1 MLILCYLCS
10 ECLFYFFFQAEDG
23 IRDVAVT
30 GVQTCA
36 LPISRRADFLE
47 AEEDRFPPHVR
58 RARDHV
64 APFQLRVPAAG
75 LHFPHRAHGERT
87 LDGGAQMAPQQL
99 HRLRPLHGG
108 GRIGAGDLEHDASTL
123 ADNGLRVVA
132 EPRLT
137 RALGRLGE
145 RALRRGPRPRPAGEG
160 DARKQR
166 DLPEPSCHTLS
177 TKRWY
182 TPAGSAAR
190 VMGRPT
196 TRWVAPRRTASTAE
210 MVRA

>member
-1 MLILCYLCS
+1 MIRRPPRS
-10 ECLFYFFFQAEDG
+10 TLFPYTTLF
-23 IRDVAVT
+23 R
-30 GVQTCA
+30 
-36 LPISRRADFLE
+36 SR
-47 AEEDRFPPHVR
+47 P
-58 RARDHV
+58 
-64 APFQLRVPAAG
+64 
-75 LHFPHRAHGERT
+75 HGERT

-108 GRIGAGDLEHDASTL
+108 GRIRAGDLEHDASTL
-123 ADNGLRVVA
+123 ADNGLRVVT

-160 DARKQR
+160 EARKQR
-166 DLPEPSCHTLS
+166 DLPEPSCHMLS

-190 VMGRPT
+190 VMGRRSEEHT
-196 TRWVAPRRTASTAE
+196 SELQSRLHLVCRLLLE
-210 MVRA
+210 KKKHI

>member
-1 MLILCYLCS
+1 MIRRPPRS
-10 ECLFYFFFQAEDG
+10 TLFPYTTLF
-23 IRDVAVT
+23 R
-30 GVQTCA
+30 
-36 LPISRRADFLE
+36 SR
-47 AEEDRFPPHVR
+47 P
-58 RARDHV
+58 
-64 APFQLRVPAAG
+64 
-75 LHFPHRAHGERT
+75 HGERT

-123 ADNGLRVVA
+123 ADNGLRVVT

-145 RALRRGPRPRPAGEG
+145 RALRRSPRPRPAGESEP
-160 DARKQR
+160 RKQR

-196 TRWVAPRRTASTAE
+196 TRWVAPRRTASTARSE
-210 MVRA
+210 ERRVGKESR